1 MSLKINKAE
10 NVAVLLKNFSNT
22 NKLKIL
28 CFIWKDEK
36 NVSDIIENVW
46 ISQSQVSQILNKM
59 KLEKIL
65 DSKRDWKEIF
75 YKISDNKVIELILS
89 LKKIFN

>member
-1 MSLKINKAE
+1 MSLKIEKINTIAD
-10 NVAVLLKNFSNT
+10 LLKNFSNS

-28 CFIWKDEK
+28 CFIWEDEK
-36 NVSDIIENVW
+36 NVSDIIKCVG

-59 KLEKIL
+59 KLENVL
-65 DSKRDWKEIF
+65 ENKRDWKEIF
-75 YKISDNKVIELILS
+75 YKISNKKVIELIMS